1 MMDVAHRT
9 DGAPAAPARD
19 GVLLRGEDLCVA
31 LDDGQMLLRGV
42 HFTLKAGQRMAVAG
56 PSGCGKTMLLRS
68 VAGLI
73 DLVGGRVML
82 KGRSAAEVGWPAF
95 RRQVVLVD
103 QRPVLLDA
111 TVRANLELP
120 FRYRVTQMGVGA
132 QRFDEAEAVALLER
146 LHVEPHRLDQAAPS
160 LSVGQQQRICLVRAM
175 LLRPAVLL
183 LDEPTSALDEP
194 SRDAVEALVAE
205 RSQRH
210 GMAALIVT
218 HDSAQAERWCHTRLV
233 LEPLGQELAADG

>member
-1 MMDVAHRT
+1 MDVAHRT
-9 DGAPAAPARD
+9 DGAPAATARD
-19 GVLLRGEDLCVA
+19 GVLLRGEELCIA
-31 LDDGQMLLRGV
+31 LDDGQVLLRGV
-42 HFTLKAGQRMAVAG
+42 NFTLKAGQRMAVAG

-73 DLVGGRVML
+73 DLAGGRVML

-111 TVRANLELP
+111 TVRAHLELP

-132 QRFDEAEAVALLER
+132 QRFDETEAVSLLER

>member
-1 MMDVAHRT
+1 MDVAHRT
-9 DGAPAAPARD
+9 DGAPAATARD
-19 GVLLRGEDLCVA
+19 GVLLRGEELCIA
-31 LDDGQMLLRGV
+31 LDDGQVLLRGV
-42 HFTLKAGQRMAVAG
+42 NFTLKAGQRMAVAG

-73 DLVGGRVML
+73 DLAGGRVML

-132 QRFDEAEAVALLER
+132 QRFDETEAVSLLER